1 MRTSGDPEALIPL
14 VRIAVHELDPALA
27 VGKVTTMDKV
37 VASSMAPIRFA
48 SLLLGAFAG
57 LALVLAALGLYGV
70 IAYGV
75 AQRSHELGIRAALG
89 ATGRR
94 LMWLVA
100 GEMSWVIALSLAIG
114 LPGAWL
120 LTRVMQSLLY
130 DTGVHDPLIF
140 VLVPLAL
147 VVTAAI
153 ATLIPARRALHVNPL
168 DVIRSD

>member
-1 MRTSGDPEALIPL
+1 
-14 VRIAVHELDPALA
+14 
-27 VGKVTTMDKV
+27 
-37 VASSMAPIRFA
+37 
-48 SLLLGAFAG
+48 
-57 LALVLAALGLYGV
+57 
-70 IAYGV
+70 
-75 AQRSHELGIRAALG
+75 
-89 ATGRR
+89 
-94 LMWLVA
+94 MWLVA

-147 VVTAAI
+147 VATAAI